1 MKKIFML
8 AAAAVMMMG
17 CSLPAKLMNSSTHQK
32 ANVAPVVAAVF
43 ADLEVSPTKITYF
56 MMPSTTVA
64 NAGYDNVI
72 NTAVREALLANGDAD
87 VLVALETQVK
97 YDKEGK
103 IESVTV
109 TGYPAKYTNFRNA
122 GDDYLKEMQISG
134 DNQSAGASPLGKFKF
149 GK

>member
-43 ADLEVSPTKITYF
+43 ADLDVAPAKITYF
-56 MMPSTTVA
+56 MMPSKTVRDG
-64 NAGYDNVI
+64 GYDNVV
-72 NTAVREALLANGDAD
+72 NSAVREALLANGNAD

-97 YDKEGK
+97 YGSDGLV
-103 IESVTV
+103 ESITV
-109 TGYPAKYTNFRNA
+109 TGYPATYTNFRSP
-122 GDDYLKEMQISG
+122 GDDVLRTLPQNTNSSSNNIGLPGGLK
-134 DNQSAGASPLGKFKF
+134 LGK
-149 GK
+149 

>member
-1 MKKIFML
+1 MI

-43 ADLEVSPTKITYF
+43 ADLDVAPAKITYF

-64 NAGYDNVI
+64 NGGYDNVI

-122 GDDYLKEMQISG
+122 GDEYLKEMKVTDG
-134 DNQSAGASPLGKFKF
+134 NQSAGASALGKFKF